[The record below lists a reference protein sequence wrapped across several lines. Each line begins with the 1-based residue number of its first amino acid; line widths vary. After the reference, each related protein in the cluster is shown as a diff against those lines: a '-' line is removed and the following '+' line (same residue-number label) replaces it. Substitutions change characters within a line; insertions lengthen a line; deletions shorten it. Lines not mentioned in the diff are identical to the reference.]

1 MINWKK
7 DTNVHKK
14 NKNFLVIKKLRSE
27 MIEEILHLN
36 KKQKSFSGQFITK
49 KHWCSQP
56 TEILLLAL
64 TELLNNKK

>member
-1 MINWKK
+1 
-7 DTNVHKK
+7 
-14 NKNFLVIKKLRSE
+14 